1 MWHASAAM
9 GDSYQ
14 TIADVEV
21 TERESSAL
29 AVSAVA
35 WLAATGVVA
44 AAPTACVLDGGGA
57 GHAPGPRYTDA
68 VAADGHALLD
78 TRPNGLQVVT
88 GRTVFSALG
97 ADQVACPRCHTA
109 AAWDGVE
116 DAIAEWYAG
125 GDGRRAC
132 PACGSALALND
143 WDWEPR
149 WAFGCLGLT
158 FWNWPPLR
166 PDFVAG
172 VAGRLGHRAV
182 LVAGR
187 L

>member
-1 MWHASAAM
+1 M

-21 TERESSAL
+21 AEREAAAL
-29 AVSAVA
+29 AVSTVA
-35 WLAATGVVA
+35 WLAATGVIA
-44 AAPTACVLDGGGA
+44 PSPTACVFGGA
-57 GHAPGPRYTDA
+57 GHAPGQRYTDA
-68 VAADGHALLD
+68 VSDEHPALLE
-78 TRPNGLQVVT
+78 TRPNGLEVVT
-88 GRTVFSALG
+88 GRTVFNPIG
-97 ADQVACPRCHTA
+97 ADRVACPRCHTA

-116 DAIAEWYAG
+116 DAIDEWHAG

-132 PACGSALALND
+132 PVCGHTVALND

-172 VAGRLGHRAV
+172 VAGRFGHRAV
-182 LVAGR
+182 LVAGK